1 MGRKGARARQ
11 CYGGSRGVAREEV
24 ARAQRVAQVRRGRHA
39 ARSGRVQAHVTGV
52 AQRAAR
58 ARAAQTRHRAGIRGP
73 AAAAQREWVA
83 PRGGH
88 SDCALAAPFPGGGGE
103 GGDRPK
109 CERRGAVWVGGGRE
123 KVAASSGD
131 GEGDVKEE
139 AEGVYQGDVAK
150 TRAHLGT
157 GFKCLSSKLG
167 QNKLVVMDFNGPPE
181 RVYATLVC
189 GQAALPWCGGPPPR
203 PPLRA
208 PLRSVARRTGAR
220 SRAEQEKAIF
230 G

>member
-1 MGRKGARARQ
+1 MILATVFYRS
-11 CYGGSRGVAREEV
+11 YLHY
-24 ARAQRVAQVRRGRHA
+24 QR
-39 ARSGRVQAHVTGV
+39 
-52 AQRAAR
+52 
-58 ARAAQTRHRAGIRGP
+58 
-73 AAAAQREWVA
+73 
-83 PRGGH
+83 
-88 SDCALAAPFPGGGGE
+88 L
-103 GGDRPK
+103 
-109 CERRGAVWVGGGRE
+109 
-123 KVAASSGD
+123 
-131 GEGDVKEE
+131 
-139 AEGVYQGDVAK
+139 
-150 TRAHLGT
+150 
-157 GFKCLSSKLG
+157 KLG